1 MIDAINNI
9 KPSENGPN
17 ILPIPPNNKKSPPPM
32 PSFFVKILKIRFN
45 KYKEINPNKNPYREN
60 IKLEI
65 PSMLYISVIK
75 IPKNIFVLKPTI
87 MRKRFIYIGR

>member
-45 KYKEINPNKNPYREN
+45 KYKEISLTRHTN
-60 IKLEI
+60 ICYCRIE
-65 PSMLYISVIK
+65 
-75 IPKNIFVLKPTI
+75 
-87 MRKRFIYIGR
+87 